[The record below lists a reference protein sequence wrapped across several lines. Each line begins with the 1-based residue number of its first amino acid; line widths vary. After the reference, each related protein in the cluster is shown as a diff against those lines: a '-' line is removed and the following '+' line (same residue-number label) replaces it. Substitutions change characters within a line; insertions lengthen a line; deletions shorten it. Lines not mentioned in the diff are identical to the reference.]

1 MSGDSKREREIAV
14 AWLHEHDAVYVRA
27 VFGMKSGWWL
37 DGVFLGSRSI
47 EAVENMRRKASGEQV
62 VEDLVES
69 IKRLTGDEE
78 LRKMT
83 RKRLS

>member
-14 AWLHEHDAVYVRA
+14 AWLHEHGAVYVRA
-27 VFGMKSGWWL
+27 VFGMRSGWWF

-47 EAVENMRRKASGEQV
+47 EAMENMRRKVQGEQV
-62 VEDLVES
+62 VEELEEN

-78 LRKMT
+78 L
-83 RKRLS
+83 